1 MVDDAE
7 TLVTTVVGNK
17 RLPDG
22 RRATILDAGLNLL
35 FTAFWYNHDI
45 KPLRHID
52 GIAEETVLYGPLCMN
67 IDVIRASIML
77 PALGVGEA
85 LAIRPVGAYN
95 NTQWMQF
102 IQFRPAVVLVTQAG
116 SVEVVRVTETLQTLN
131 AMERLPETLRQPF
144 PDGLPA

>member
-1 MVDDAE
+1 M
-7 TLVTTVVGNK
+7 TSVVGNK

-35 FTAFWYNHDI
+35 FTAFWYNHEI
-45 KPLRHID
+45 KPLRDID

-67 IDVIRASIML
+67 IDVIRASVML
-77 PALGVGEA
+77 PALPVGEA

-102 IQFRPAVVLVTQAG
+102 IQFRPAVVLVTENG
-116 SVEVVRVTETLQTLN
+116 KVELVRASETLQTLTD
-131 AMERLPETLRQPF
+131 MERLPQTLNQPF
-144 PDGLPA
+144 PNGLPE